1 MDLKK
6 GIVCIILWISASGPY
21 AASCENVVRLTDLQ
35 EIIENQTKPIED
47 QRQVI
52 ENQETLNGELNT
64 TVEQLKNGEKEYFF
78 KHILFL
84 NRFLQYRT

>member
-6 GIVCIILWISASGPY
+6 GIVCIILWISASGTY

-35 EIIENQTKPIED
+35 AIIKNQTKVIED

-52 ENQETLNGELNT
+52 ENQMTLNGELKT
-64 TVEQLKNGEKEYFF
+64 TVEQLKTGQKGYFF
-78 KHILFL
+78 QHLILFKYI
-84 NRFLQYRT
+84 FPTFF